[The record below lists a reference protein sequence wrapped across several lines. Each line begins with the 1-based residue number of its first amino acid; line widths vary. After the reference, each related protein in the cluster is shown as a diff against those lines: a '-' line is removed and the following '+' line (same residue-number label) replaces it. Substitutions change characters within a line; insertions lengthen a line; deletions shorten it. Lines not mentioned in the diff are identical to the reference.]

1 VALTG
6 ALLGAPQGVEAQAPA
21 QRQPARQTARP
32 KPSMSSGAEQ
42 PRFKGIFEPISY
54 PEDLKFTDVFF
65 VNRDMGWAVG
75 GTARGAGGMVLYTS
89 DGGDHWSV
97 NLGDPQS
104 NAAAYS
110 ELRFID
116 ARHGWMAQGNDQLL
130 RTVDG
135 QNWEVVGKIPDYY
148 YDYLFTS
155 PTTGVMSSSGRIQR
169 TVDGG
174 RTWNPV
180 FTCRI
185 SLQTNGLTQD
195 VECTPQSLHFPNAQV
210 GYFVAY
216 YGSSTILGKTL
227 DGGETWRVSLV
238 LPEEGGKEGEVF
250 FLDENTGFLL
260 IGNGNVYATGD
271 GGQSWH
277 QLPGVYIGG
286 RPQMKFAD
294 PQVGWSIIYRTM
306 AFTTDGRRW
315 TSRDIGFPANVNA
328 FSLPSRDRGY
338 VVGNHGMIYRYRV
351 VRATYTSK
359 GMIDAPLMPGV
370 DSPLEAQMEQLAT
383 QVQEMAKVAG
393 VPLVST
399 ADVSASQSQA
409 NSAAGGSGM
418 NPAGGGSTFVQGTGA
433 PVDSG
438 ADTNA
443 AAGATPSASSTGATG
458 GGFTQDVGLSS
469 AAANA
474 FVQDVGQAQTTLNT
488 VTTQVPQFVG
498 KYKNLNLLLVGFQTA
513 VQLPAQLQTLK
524 QSFQNLK
531 TIHDP
536 QTFTAAVTDIQT
548 KTMGI
553 LQMVRMAFQKR

>member
-1 VALTG
+1 MKRDFERWRARVSARWILVALTG

-351 VRATYTSK
+351 VPATYTSK
-359 GMIDAPLMPGV
+359 GMIDAPLMPGF
-370 DSPLEAQMEQLAT
+370 DSTVPREVATLTDVVAQLRTKLPAAT
-383 QVQEMAKVAG
+383 PG
-393 VPLVST
+393 
-399 ADVSASQSQA
+399 QSGGFQQDTQA
-409 NSAAGGSGM
+409 PGSGAPGVG
-418 NPAGGGSTFVQGTGA
+418 PAGGGYVNSCCGPLMQQLETTGNTFATDA
-433 PVDSG
+433 P
-438 ADTNA
+438 
-443 AAGATPSASSTGATG
+443 
-458 GGFTQDVGLSS
+458 
-469 AAANA
+469 A
-474 FVQDVGQAQTTLNT
+474 FSQR
-488 VTTQVPQFVG
+488 FR
-498 KYKNLNLLLVGFQTA
+498 NLNLIFQGLDFLNGVVNQA
-513 VQLPAQLQTLK
+513 NTLK
-524 QSFQNLK
+524 QSIRALREAKNGPAAAAALNTVSTQVNGISSSGGFMQD
-531 TIHDP
+531 TSTPP
-536 QTFTAAVTDIQT
+536 Q
-548 KTMGI
+548 
-553 LQMVRMAFQKR
+553 